1 MEKIVEF
8 YKNNKKEI
16 VMFIAGFTLCLL
28 VFGITTF
35 YSSNK
40 KATKE
45 HKNTVEK
52 SKKTSSKKKKTKK
65 TSDLEN
71 INIVENNTNPREE
84 TNNIPTNNENIASQI
99 NPATEDDVVSY
110 FEDVERRSSGN
121 ENNSA
126 ERERLKSDVAII
138 HDFLFENG
146 TIKGKTFAELRN
158 EIKLK
163 ILKITLSI
171 DQKIDKYFPNYKE
184 RIKADY
190 KDLKSM
196 VITRYL
202 EITNK
207 ICTSNQQLC
216 ATARNDFKNMKN
228 SFKITWS
235 LIKDLAKR
243 STTALKEWY
252 VSTN

>member
-1 MEKIVEF
+1 MEKVVEF

-16 VMFIAGFTLCLL
+16 IMFIAGFTICLL
-28 VFGITTF
+28 VFGSITL
-35 YSSNK
+35 YNSNK
-40 KATKE
+40 QEKKE
-45 HKNTVEK
+45 HKSTVET
-52 SKKTSSKKKKTKK
+52 SKKNSSKKKQTKK
-65 TSDLEN
+65 KSDLED
-71 INIVENNTNPREE
+71 IKIIENNTNPEE
-84 TNNIPTNNENIASQI
+84 QNNSTQSNIENISSQT
-99 NPATEDDVVSY
+99 NTPTDDDVVYY

-121 ENNSA
+121 ENSPA

-163 ILKITLSI
+163 ILKLTLSI
-171 DQKIDKYFPNYKE
+171 DQKIE

-196 VITRYL
+196 AITKYL

-207 ICTSNQQLC
+207 ICISNQELC

-235 LIKDLAKR
+235 LIKDLAKQ

-252 VSTN
+252 ISTN